1 MTQQEFF
8 NRYSYNVRTDKIGGG
23 SFGTVYKA
31 YDNVLDRT
39 VAIKVSEVKILGGKE
54 FSLLDEF
61 DAIKDLPLH
70 PNIANYE
77 ALYNFDQANGIFDY
91 AVLQYYP
98 DGNLKDLIKKSDLSQ
113 EEKEVAALQVLA
125 GLEFL
130 HNHRVVH
137 RDMKPSNILIQARNQ
152 GGRVVYVPKIT
163 DFGLSKKADP
173 SAKSRF
179 TNSFGGGTLEYSSP
193 EQLRGQNLRFNTDL
207 WAWAVIVYEL
217 FTGMPMFKTSG
228 GGSDSAEAEK
238 MIFDQILNSELIAK
252 LSNFPENWQRALAAC
267 LDRNPETRVKT
278 AEDIRTILR
287 NEQPLAATP
296 SAAPAVETPAA
307 APSSFEM
314 PEAEAATRIDSIR
327 QPEAQAAPAQET
339 AAANP
344 KEQKSQNDG
353 GKSKKPLFI
362 ALGLGAAAIVGAV
375 LFFVMKPGAA
385 EMDALTVQQE
395 NELFGYKGSDSTWA
409 IQPKYLSAEA
419 FVDGRAKVRTIDSIF
434 YIDEKGNM
442 VEFIGTPTIDPVD
455 VPIADTNA
463 IAQIDTPRG
472 EEAWQIDFEK
482 KYNQLLDSEHKRTD
496 EKNLK
501 EYQDLLK
508 TLPGSATTERN
519 KVNSRIKYFKSRI
532 DGQNPSPTPVAN
544 NTVSLYGL
552 VDIYNEVYDYVGEVQ
567 NGKPHGTGTAKFKS
581 GLKYT
586 GEFKNG
592 FRDGQGTVNF
602 TDGAKYVGGFKADK
616 KHGYGTYTWADGG
629 KYVGNWADNKMHG
642 KGTYTYPGGAKY
654 VGDWSN
660 DFMHGSG
667 IYYYRDGARYDG
679 QWKSDKKHGW
689 GKYYN
694 ANGVLEYEG
703 RYENDV
709 RLF

>member
-8 NRYSYNVRTDKIGGG
+8 NRYTYNVRTDKIGGG

-152 GGRVVYVPKIT
+152 GDKVVYVPKIT

-228 GGSDSAEAEK
+228 GGSDSAESEK
-238 MIFDQILNSELIAK
+238 MIFDQILNSELITK
-252 LSNFPENWQRALAAC
+252 LSNFPENWQRALTAC

-278 AEDIRTILR
+278 AEDIRAILR
-287 NEQPLAATP
+287 DEKPLAAAASVAASVENP
-296 SAAPAVETPAA
+296 APAPSKVEV
-307 APSSFEM
+307 
-314 PEAEAATRIDSIR
+314 PEIEAATRIDSVR
-327 QPEAQAAPAQET
+327 EPEVQAAPQTEQASPKQV
-339 AAANP
+339 ASKAN
-344 KEQKSQNDG
+344 ENG
-353 GKSKKPLFI
+353 RSKKPLFVS
-362 ALGLGAAAIVGAV
+362 LGVGALALVGVV
-375 LFFVMKPGAA
+375 LFFVLKSNPATT
-385 EMDALTVQQE
+385 DALIVQQE
-395 NELFGYKGSDSTWA
+395 NELFGYKGSDSTWV
-409 IQPKYLSAEA
+409 IQPKYLSAEPFA
-419 FVDGRAKVRTIDSIF
+419 NGRAKVRLNDSIF

-442 VEFIGTPTIDPVD
+442 LEFIALATIDPVD
-455 VPIADTNA
+455 MPLADTTA
-463 IAQIDTPRG
+463 IAQVDTPKG

-482 KYNQLLDSEHKRTD
+482 KYKQLLDSEHKRTD

-508 TLPGSATTERN
+508 TLPASATAERN
-519 KVNSRIKYFKSRI
+519 KVNSRIKYFKSRV
-532 DGQNPSPTPVAN
+532 DVQNPSPTPVPN
-544 NTVSLYGL
+544 STVSLYGL

-602 TDGAKYVGGFKADK
+602 TDGAKYVGGFKGDK
-616 KHGYGTYTWADGG
+616 KHGYGTYTWSDGG
-629 KYVGNWADNKMHG
+629 KYVGNWVDNKMHG
-642 KGTYTYPGGAKY
+642 KGTYNFPGGAKY
-654 VGDWSN
+654 VGDWNN

-667 IYYYRDGARYDG
+667 IYYYKDGARYDG